1 MTSASAEDNV
11 LINAG
16 EAVGTA
22 AGKAVATVRRT
33 VASISDRREKL
44 ADVAAQAKAEA
55 RDVYKKTRRE
65 TKKAVKSAKRVGTSA
80 KKVAA
85 SAKRSVKR
93 VARKIKR
100 S

>member
-1 MTSASAEDNV
+1 MTSASAEDSA

-16 EAVGTA
+16 EAVGAA

-33 VASISDRREKL
+33 VASISDHKDKL
-44 ADVAAQAKAEA
+44 ADVASQAKLEA

-65 TKKAVKSAKRVGTSA
+65 TKKAVKSAKKVSASA
-80 KKVAA
+80 KKVAS

-93 VARKIKR
+93 VARKLKR
-100 S
+100 R